1 MNWLAKTFLKG
12 LLVVV
17 PIAVTAYVVWFV
29 VSTVDGWLPLHVPG
43 AGLAI
48 TVLFI
53 LLVGVVASRAFG
65 RKAFDLL
72 ERGLKRV
79 PIVKLLYSSLRDLLN
94 AFVGDKRSFDRPVV
108 VEVMPEQGIK
118 VLGFVTCTRFA
129 DPKLVGHVA
138 VYVPQSYNFAGYLL
152 VVPKERV
159 RAIDADGPSCMAFI
173 VSGGVAEMTAAR
185 TILETPI
192 FSSRGGK

>member
-29 VSTVDGWLPLHVPG
+29 VSTVDGWLPIPIPG
-43 AGLAI
+43 AGLVI
-48 TVLFI
+48 TALFI
-53 LLVGVVASRAFG
+53 LLVGFVASKAVG
-65 RKAFDLL
+65 RKAFDVL

-79 PIVKLLYSSLRDLLN
+79 PVVKLLYSSLRDLLN

-108 VEVMPEQGIK
+108 VELMPEQGVK

-129 DPKLVGHVA
+129 DVKLVGHVA
-138 VYVPQSYNFAGYLL
+138 VYVPQSYNFAGMLL
-152 VVPKERV
+152 IVPKERV
-159 RAIDADGPSCMAFI
+159 HPIDADGAACMAFV
-173 VSGGVAEMTAAR
+173 VSGGVAEMSAAR
-185 TILETPI
+185 TILDTPI
-192 FSSRGGK
+192 FSQRGK

>member
-29 VSTVDGWLPLHVPG
+29 VSTVDGWLPLRIPG

-53 LLVGVVASRAFG
+53 LLVGFVASRTVG
-65 RKAFDLL
+65 RKAFEML
-72 ERGLKRV
+72 EHGLKRV
-79 PIVKLLYSSLRDLLN
+79 PVVKLLYSSLRDLLN
-94 AFVGDKRSFDRPVV
+94 AFVGDKRSFDTPVV
-108 VEVMPEQGIK
+108 VELMPEHGVK

-129 DPKLVGHVA
+129 DPRLVGHVS
-138 VYVPQSYNFAGYLL
+138 VYVPQSYNFSGLMI
-152 VVPKERV
+152 VVPKDRV
-159 RAIDADGPSCMAFI
+159 HPIDADGASCMAFI
-173 VSGGVAEMTAAR
+173 VSGGVAEMSAAR
-185 TILETPI
+185 TILDTPM
-192 FSSRGGK
+192 FTKPK

>member
-17 PIAVTAYVVWFV
+17 PIAVTAYVVWAV

-48 TVLFI
+48 TVLFVF
-53 LLVGVVASRAFG
+53 LVGLLASRALG
-65 RKAFDLL
+65 RKFFDLL

-79 PIVKLLYSSLRDLLN
+79 PVVKLLYSSLRDLLD
-94 AFVGDKRSFDRPVV
+94 AFVGDKRSFDTPVV
-108 VEVMPEQGIK
+108 VDVMPGGVK

-129 DPKLVGHVA
+129 DPKLFGHVA
-138 VYVPQSYNFAGYLL
+138 VYMPQSYNFAGMLL
-152 VVPKERV
+152 IVPKDRV
-159 RAIDADGPSCMAFI
+159 HPLDADGASCMAFV
-173 VSGGVAEMTAAR
+173 VSGGVAEMSAAR
-185 TILETPI
+185 TILETPL
-192 FSSRGGK
+192 FKK